1 MTFQELCDSLTKKI
15 QDSYESGISQLDA
28 EKLAGEF
35 LYAQIQVSSELK
47 KADLD
52 ARMKKSGNKA
62 IRAGLYLDILQK
74 NKDKKPTEAAMASMI
89 DSDKL
94 VEGEQAS
101 LDLAEVIRDDL
112 ERFYNIFQNA
122 HVHFRSI
129 AKGSFGS

>member
-1 MTFQELCDSLTKKI
+1 MTFQDLCDTLTKKI
-15 QDSYESGISQLDA
+15 QDSYEQGATQSEA

-74 NKDKKPTEAAMASMI
+74 NKDKKPTETAMASMI

-94 VEGEQAS
+94 VEGEQLA
-101 LDLAEVIRDDL
+101 LDTAEVTRDDL